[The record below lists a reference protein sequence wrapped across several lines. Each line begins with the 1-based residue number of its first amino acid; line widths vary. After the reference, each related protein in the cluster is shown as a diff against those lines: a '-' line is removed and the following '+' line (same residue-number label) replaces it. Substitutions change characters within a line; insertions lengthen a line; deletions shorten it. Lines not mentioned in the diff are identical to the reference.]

1 MNITTIEKKN
11 IINPDK
17 KINLIETKQ
26 VKNAKNFN
34 IKKIEPKKVGFKN
47 MMSSVNPNI
56 QNKKIQS
63 NDISIEDKL
72 YDISEQLEKYEKD
85 INKLWKDFQ

>member
-17 KINLIETKQ
+17 KINLIEAKK

-47 MMSSVNPNI
+47 MMGSINPEI
-56 QNKKIQS
+56 KNKKFQG
-63 NDISIEDKL
+63 NDISIEEKL

-85 INKLWKDFQ
+85 VNKLWKEFQ

>member
-11 IINPDK
+11 IIKFDK
-17 KINLIETKQ
+17 KPNVIETKKI
-26 VKNAKNFN
+26 KNQKNFD
-34 IKKIEPKKVGFKN
+34 IKKIEPRKSGFKN
-47 MMSSVNPNI
+47 MMSSVNPTI

>member
-1 MNITTIEKKN
+1 
-11 IINPDK
+11 
-17 KINLIETKQ
+17 
-26 VKNAKNFN
+26 
-34 IKKIEPKKVGFKN
+34 

-56 QNKKIQS
+56 QNKKLQS